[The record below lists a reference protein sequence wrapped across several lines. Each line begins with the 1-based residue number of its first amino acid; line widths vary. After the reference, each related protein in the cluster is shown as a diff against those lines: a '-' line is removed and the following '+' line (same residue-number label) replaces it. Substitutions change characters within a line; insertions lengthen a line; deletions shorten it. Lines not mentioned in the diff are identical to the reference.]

1 MYELWSAVGGD
12 FRLSCWFFRDLW
24 LLREGGE
31 VTECS
36 ISQPKL
42 GHLLGLYRLLK
53 LRSSEKHECNIVD
66 NMVRLLC
73 SSRWH
78 TSSNLCV
85 KGVNT
90 TVNDFLKYTLKSVD
104 ISVCCVSGTFLVSC
118 LSTRYTLTF
127 NYIVYKY
134 SVRTAQ

>member
-12 FRLSCWFFRDLW
+12 FGLSCWFFRDLW
-24 LLREGGE
+24 LLREGVE

-42 GHLLGLYRLLK
+42 GHLLGYYRLL
-53 LRSSEKHECNIVD
+53 RHYSSEEYECTILD

-78 TSSNLCV
+78 TSSKLCFKV
-85 KGVNT
+85 VNT
-90 TVNDFLKYTLKSVD
+90 PVNNILKYTLKSVD
-104 ISVCCVSGTFLVSC
+104 ISLCCVSGTFLVSC
-118 LSTRYTLTF
+118 VSTRYRLTF
-127 NYIVYKY
+127 NCIVYKH
-134 SVRTAQ
+134 SARTAQ